1 MFKQI
6 NHSFAAKL
14 NIYLISSAFLLWGIG
29 FCLFYHYSSR
39 AIEHQAYL
47 KIDESAE
54 KINLKVTR
62 LLRTIEKIPE
72 NLSWIIPSY
81 VTHADSIYAITRQ
94 VVLNNYEIFGCAI
107 AFEPYYFPDKGYYF
121 APYSYMSGDS
131 VVTTQIDPK
140 YDYYQKNWYRIS
152 KERNVS
158 RWSRPYHELS
168 SNDIL
173 TSTYSVPLRD
183 PKNNVIGIFS
193 VDLSLNWLTE
203 LIDSVKPYEDS
214 YSIIVNREGRYILHP
229 GNDFFTDLDKDI
241 LHEAE
246 ILQDTNASKLAH
258 LMMQGQKGKGVFV
271 NNHVKYYIYFTPI
284 LGTEWNMATLFPYS
298 HIFDKLHRFTWIIIL
313 SSVLF
318 LALLVIICTTTVRK
332 ITRPLKIFAAST
344 HSIAEGN
351 FNITLPVIHTQDE
364 MLDLYNAFSEMQEK
378 LSKYMKN
385 LETTIAAKEKIESEL
400 RIAHDIQMSM
410 LPKNFPPF
418 PGHEIDLYAVLYP
431 ARQVGGDLY
440 DFFIHE
446 NTLFF
451 AIGDVSGKGIPASL
465 LMASTISLLRTLSSG
480 SNSPSQIAYSLNNS
494 IAERNEADMF
504 VTFFIGMLDLRTGVM
519 KYCNAGHTPPVLT
532 SPDRTVAFF
541 EMQSDLPL
549 GILKNHNYQEYTYR
563 FVSGSGILLYTDG
576 VTDAENE
583 KNEFYTRERLL
594 EIVTQN
600 QELHPREF
608 IRSII
613 NDIQSHIKSHELSD
627 DLSMLT
633 KNHKIY
639 QFFFVIF
646 K

>member
-1 MFKQI
+1 MLKQN
-6 NHSFAAKL
+6 NHSFPAKL
-14 NIYLISSAFLLWGIG
+14 KINLISSELLLWVIG

-54 KINLKVTR
+54 
-62 LLRTIEKIPE
+62 
-72 NLSWIIPSY
+72 IPSY

-183 PKNNVIGIFS
+183 PQNNVIGIFS

-229 GNDFFTDLDKDI
+229 GNDFFMDLDKDI

-385 LETTIAAKEKIESEL
+385 LETTIVAKEKIESEL

-549 GILKNHNYQEYTYR
+549 GILKNHDYQEYTYR

-594 EIVTQN
+594 EIVAQN

-633 KNHKIY
+633 FIY
-639 QFFFVIF
+639 GSEWNI
-646 K
+646 KKS

>member
-1 MFKQI
+1 M
-6 NHSFAAKL
+6 
-14 NIYLISSAFLLWGIG
+14 
-29 FCLFYHYSSR
+29 
-39 AIEHQAYL
+39 
-47 KIDESAE
+47 
-54 KINLKVTR
+54 
-62 LLRTIEKIPE
+62 
-72 NLSWIIPSY
+72 
-81 VTHADSIYAITRQ
+81 
-94 VVLNNYEIFGCAI
+94 
-107 AFEPYYFPDKGYYF
+107 
-121 APYSYMSGDS
+121 
-131 VVTTQIDPK
+131 
-140 YDYYQKNWYRIS
+140 
-152 KERNVS
+152 
-158 RWSRPYHELS
+158 
-168 SNDIL
+168 
-173 TSTYSVPLRD
+173 
-183 PKNNVIGIFS
+183 
-193 VDLSLNWLTE
+193 NWLTE
-203 LIDSVKPYEDS
+203 LIDSVKPYEDN

-364 MLDLYNAFSEMQEK
+364 MLDLYNAFSELQEK

-418 PGHEIDLYAVLYP
+418 PGHEIGLYAVLYP
-431 ARQVGGDLY
+431 ALQVGGDLY

-446 NTLFF
+446 NTIFF
-451 AIGDVSGKGIPASL
+451 AIGYVSGKGITA
-465 LMASTISLLRTLSSG
+465 
-480 SNSPSQIAYSLNNS
+480 SQIAYSLNNS

-633 KNHKIY
+633 FIY
-639 QFFFVIF
+639 GSEWNI
-646 K
+646 KKS

>member
-1 MFKQI
+1 
-6 NHSFAAKL
+6 
-14 NIYLISSAFLLWGIG
+14 
-29 FCLFYHYSSR
+29 
-39 AIEHQAYL
+39 
-47 KIDESAE
+47 
-54 KINLKVTR
+54 
-62 LLRTIEKIPE
+62 
-72 NLSWIIPSY
+72 
-81 VTHADSIYAITRQ
+81 
-94 VVLNNYEIFGCAI
+94 
-107 AFEPYYFPDKGYYF
+107 
-121 APYSYMSGDS
+121 
-131 VVTTQIDPK
+131 
-140 YDYYQKNWYRIS
+140 
-152 KERNVS
+152 
-158 RWSRPYHELS
+158 
-168 SNDIL
+168 
-173 TSTYSVPLRD
+173 
-183 PKNNVIGIFS
+183 
-193 VDLSLNWLTE
+193 
-203 LIDSVKPYEDS
+203 
-214 YSIIVNREGRYILHP
+214 
-229 GNDFFTDLDKDI
+229 
-241 LHEAE
+241 
-246 ILQDTNASKLAH
+246 
-258 LMMQGQKGKGVFV
+258 
-271 NNHVKYYIYFTPI
+271 
-284 LGTEWNMATLFPYS
+284 
-298 HIFDKLHRFTWIIIL
+298 
-313 SSVLF
+313 
-318 LALLVIICTTTVRK
+318 
-332 ITRPLKIFAAST
+332 
-344 HSIAEGN
+344 
-351 FNITLPVIHTQDE
+351 
-364 MLDLYNAFSEMQEK
+364 
-378 LSKYMKN
+378 MKN

-418 PGHEIDLYAVLYP
+418 PGHEIGLYAVLYP

-480 SNSPSQIAYSLNNS
+480 NSPSQIAYSLNNS

-549 GILKNHNYQEYTYR
+549 GILKNHDYQEYTYR

-576 VTDAENE
+576 ITDAENE

-608 IRSII
+608 ILSII

-639 QFFFVIF
+639 RFFFVIF

>member
-344 HSIAEGN
+344 HS
-351 FNITLPVIHTQDE
+351 
-364 MLDLYNAFSEMQEK
+364 
-378 LSKYMKN
+378 KYMKN

-549 GILKNHNYQEYTYR
+549 GILKNHDYQEYTYR

-633 KNHKIY
+633 FIY
-639 QFFFVIF
+639 GSEWNI
-646 K
+646 KKS

>member
-183 PKNNVIGIFS
+183 PQNNVIGIFS

-298 HIFDKLHRFTWIIIL
+298 
-313 SSVLF
+313 
-318 LALLVIICTTTVRK
+318 
-332 ITRPLKIFAAST
+332 P
-344 HSIAEGN
+344 
-351 FNITLPVIHTQDE
+351 
-364 MLDLYNAFSEMQEK
+364 
-378 LSKYMKN
+378 
-385 LETTIAAKEKIESEL
+385 
-400 RIAHDIQMSM
+400 
-410 LPKNFPPF
+410 
-418 PGHEIDLYAVLYP
+418 
-431 ARQVGGDLY
+431 
-440 DFFIHE
+440 
-446 NTLFF
+446 
-451 AIGDVSGKGIPASL
+451 
-465 LMASTISLLRTLSSG
+465 
-480 SNSPSQIAYSLNNS
+480 
-494 IAERNEADMF
+494 
-504 VTFFIGMLDLRTGVM
+504 
-519 KYCNAGHTPPVLT
+519 
-532 SPDRTVAFF
+532 
-541 EMQSDLPL
+541 
-549 GILKNHNYQEYTYR
+549 
-563 FVSGSGILLYTDG
+563 
-576 VTDAENE
+576 
-583 KNEFYTRERLL
+583 
-594 EIVTQN
+594 
-600 QELHPREF
+600 
-608 IRSII
+608 
-613 NDIQSHIKSHELSD
+613 
-627 DLSMLT
+627 
-633 KNHKIY
+633 
-639 QFFFVIF
+639 
-646 K
+646 